1 MYWLLACDAHG
12 EPGKRGGRF
21 GWSELHAL
29 RSGDADEIEN
39 CRDLANQSEYVAN
52 GLVSGGI
59 YAIVAVGFIT
69 IYNVSKVINL
79 AQGEFLMLGGMVTVA
94 MIGLEVPYALA
105 ALLAI
110 LLVTLIGV

>member
-1 MYWLLACDAHG
+1 MVAVKARN
-12 EPGKRGGRF
+12 KRGY
-21 GWSELHAL
+21 STNMTELL
-29 RSGDADEIEN
+29 
-39 CRDLANQSEYVAN
+39 QYVAN

-94 MIGLEVPYALA
+94 LIGMNLPYGLA

-110 LLVTLIGV
+110 LAVTAIGIIMQKYVIDYVKKLVLLV